1 MRQSVTCGICC
12 HGDKKTEALPGR
24 ATQKQKNREAIQLPG
39 FFMPEVR
46 SAFVGVHGIND
57 GLLGFGGRA
66 PVLYL
71 DPLARLESLVV
82 FKEVADLVAQQLRQ
96 VFDFFDVV
104 VGGGQLVVGHGY
116 QLGITAG
123 FVFHVQHT
131 NRDRKSTRLNSS
143 HVRISYAVFCL
154 KKKKKKE
161 KTKQNQ
167 KKKTKQIP
175 TNIKKQYK
183 KNNTKDKNKRDTITS
198 NIE

>member
-1 MRQSVTCGICC
+1 
-12 HGDKKTEALPGR
+12 
-24 ATQKQKNREAIQLPG
+24 
-39 FFMPEVR
+39 MPEVR

-131 NRDRKSTRLNSS
+131 NRTAADNAAGLQRVWSNNQHVQRVTVVGQGVRDKAVVGRVEHGRCHEAVNQQGAHVLVQLILDRGAVSRDFDSYVDVFRRVFASGDVVEL
-143 HVRISYAVFCL
+143 HVRSFL
-154 KKKKKKE
+154 L
-161 KTKQNQ
+161 
-167 KKKTKQIP
+167 
-175 TNIKKQYK
+175 
-183 KNNTKDKNKRDTITS
+183 R
-198 NIE
+198 